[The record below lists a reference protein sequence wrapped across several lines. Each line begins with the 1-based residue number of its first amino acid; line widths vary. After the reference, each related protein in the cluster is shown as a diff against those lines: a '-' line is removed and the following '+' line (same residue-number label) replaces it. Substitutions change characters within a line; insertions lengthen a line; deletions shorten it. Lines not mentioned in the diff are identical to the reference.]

1 MNTDRPP
8 NDTLQMPFNT
18 TADGTSF
25 AVTAHCG
32 MVGFRNLAG
41 GGHNYPT
48 TSVLILT
55 PYDNKELTTAT
66 DVPKG
71 SCPM

>member
-18 TADGTSF
+18 TAECTAFTVTSRYG
-25 AVTAHCG
+25 AACP
-32 MVGFRNLAG
+32 RNLIG
-41 GGHNYPT
+41 GGHNYPM
-48 TSVLILT
+48 TSVLVLT